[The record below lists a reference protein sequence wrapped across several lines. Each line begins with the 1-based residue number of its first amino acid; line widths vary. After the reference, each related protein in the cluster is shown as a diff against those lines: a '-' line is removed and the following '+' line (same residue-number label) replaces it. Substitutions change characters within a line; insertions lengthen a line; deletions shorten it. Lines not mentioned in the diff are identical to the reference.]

1 MPVFSHRIS
10 GSGKNSKRVEVKRE
24 HLIMVSLILR
34 TIFIYFFILLMMR
47 LMGKREIGKLSIFDL
62 IVSFMIADLSAMI
75 IEDKKLEIMMG
86 ITPIIT
92 IVALQILL
100 SFIMLKNRGIRT
112 LIDGEPTVIVQH
124 GKILDKVM
132 AKSRYNMDDLMM
144 QLREKNIANVSDVEF
159 AILETSGK
167 LSVFPKIQ
175 KYPVTREDMNLRQ
188 LKTFHP
194 PIPVVLEGKVLEDG
208 LQQLGQN
215 RFWLKKELRKK
226 GYKDL
231 ADIFYVS
238 VNYEGKLFVDAKD
251 KKH

>member
-1 MPVFSHRIS
+1 
-10 GSGKNSKRVEVKRE
+10 
-24 HLIMVSLILR
+24 
-34 TIFIYFFILLMMR
+34 
-47 LMGKREIGKLSIFDL
+47 MGKREIGKLSIFDL
-62 IVSFMIADLSAMI
+62 IVSFMIADLSAML
-75 IEDKKLEIMMG
+75 IEDKKLELLIG
-86 ITPIIT
+86 IIPILT
-92 IVALQILL
+92 IVGLQILL
-100 SFIMLKNRGIRT
+100 SFIMLKSRNIRH

-144 QLREKNIANVSDVEF
+144 QLREKNISSIGDVEF

-167 LSVFPKIQ
+167 LSVFPKT
-175 KYPVTREDMNLRQ
+175 KKHPVTKEDLNIRN

-194 PIPVVLEGKVLEDG
+194 PIPVVLEGKVLEEG
-208 LQQLGQN
+208 LEQLGQN

-226 GYKDL
+226 GYKEL
-231 ADIFYVS
+231 HDIFYVS

>member
-1 MPVFSHRIS
+1 
-10 GSGKNSKRVEVKRE
+10 
-24 HLIMVSLILR
+24 MVSLILR
-34 TIFIYFFILLMMR
+34 TIFIYFFILVMMR
-47 LMGKREIGKLSIFDL
+47 LMGKREIGKLSVFDL
-62 IVSFMIADLSAMI
+62 IVSFMIADLSAMVL
-75 IEDKKLEIMMG
+75 EDEKLELIMG
-86 ITPIIT
+86 VTPIIT
-92 IVALQILL
+92 IVVLQIFL
-100 SFIMLKNRGIRT
+100 SLIMLKSKSVRHVIE
-112 LIDGEPTVIVQH
+112 GEPTVIVQH
-124 GKILDKVM
+124 GKILDRVM

-144 QLREKNIANVSDVEF
+144 QLRENNIASVDDVEF

-167 LSVFPKIQ
+167 LSVFPKTG
-175 KYPVTREDMNLRQ
+175 KHPVTKDDMKISN

-208 LQQLGQN
+208 LEQLGQN

-231 ADIFYVS
+231 SDIFYVS

>member
-1 MPVFSHRIS
+1 
-10 GSGKNSKRVEVKRE
+10 
-24 HLIMVSLILR
+24 MVSLILR

-47 LMGKREIGKLSIFDL
+47 LMGKREIGKLSVFDL
-62 IVSFMIADLSAMI
+62 IVSFMIADLSAMVL
-75 IEDKKLEIMMG
+75 EDEKMKLLVG
-86 ITPIIT
+86 IAPIIT
-92 IVALQILL
+92 IVALQILI
-100 SFIMLKNRGIRT
+100 SFIMLKSKSVRH

-144 QLREKNIANVSDVEF
+144 QLREKNISSVSDVEF

-167 LSVFPKIQ
+167 LSVFPKTG
-175 KYPVTREDMNLRQ
+175 KHPVTKDDMKISN

-208 LQQLGQN
+208 LEQLGQN

-231 ADIFYVS
+231 SDIFYVS

>member
-1 MPVFSHRIS
+1 
-10 GSGKNSKRVEVKRE
+10 
-24 HLIMVSLILR
+24 
-34 TIFIYFFILLMMR
+34 
-47 LMGKREIGKLSIFDL
+47 MGKREIGKLSIFDL
-62 IVSFMIADLSAMI
+62 IVSFMIADLSAML
-75 IEDKKLEIMMG
+75 IEDKKLELLIG
-86 ITPIIT
+86 ITPILT
-92 IVALQILL
+92 IVGLQILL
-100 SFIMLKNRGIRT
+100 SFIMLKSRNIRH

-144 QLREKNIANVSDVEF
+144 QLREKNISSIGDVEF

-167 LSVFPKIQ
+167 LSIFPKTG
-175 KYPVTREDMNLRQ
+175 KNPATKDDMNIRN

-194 PIPVVLEGKVLEDG
+194 PIPVVMEGKVLEEG
-208 LQQLGQN
+208 LEQLGQN

-226 GYKDL
+226 GYKEL
-231 ADIFYVS
+231 HDIFYVS

>member
-1 MPVFSHRIS
+1 
-10 GSGKNSKRVEVKRE
+10 
-24 HLIMVSLILR
+24 MVSLILR
-34 TIFIYFFILLMMR
+34 AIFIYFFMLLMMR
-47 LMGKREIGKLSIFDL
+47 LMGKREIGKLSVFDL
-62 IVSFMIADLSAMI
+62 IVSFMIADLSAMVL
-75 IEDKKLEIMMG
+75 EDEKMELIVG
-86 ITPIIT
+86 VAPIIT

-100 SFIMLKNRGIRT
+100 SFIMLKSKRVRH

-144 QLREKNIANVSDVEF
+144 QLREKNIASVSDVEF

-167 LSVFPKIQ
+167 LSVFPKTG
-175 KYPVTREDMNLRQ
+175 KHPVTKDDLKISNL
-188 LKTFHP
+188 KAFHP

-208 LQQLGQN
+208 LEQLGQN

-231 ADIFYVS
+231 SGIFYVS

>member
-1 MPVFSHRIS
+1 
-10 GSGKNSKRVEVKRE
+10 
-24 HLIMVSLILR
+24 
-34 TIFIYFFILLMMR
+34 MMR

-62 IVSFMIADLSAMI
+62 IVSFMIADLSAMALENKEQKLI
-75 IEDKKLEIMMG
+75 IGIM
-86 ITPIIT
+86 P
-92 IVALQILL
+92 IVAIVLMQIIL
-100 SFIMLKNRGIRT
+100 SFIMLKSQRIRH
-112 LIDGEPTVIVQH
+112 LVDGEPTVVVQH

-144 QLREKNIANVSDVEF
+144 QLREKNIASVSDVEF

-167 LSVFPKIQ
+167 LSVFPKTS
-175 KYPVTREDMNLRQ
+175 KAAVTKEDMQIRH

-194 PIPVVLEGKVLEDG
+194 PIPVVLEGKILEDG

-226 GYKDL
+226 GYKEL
-231 ADIFYVS
+231 HDIFYVS
-238 VNYEGKLFVDAKD
+238 VNYEGKLFIDAKD

>member
-1 MPVFSHRIS
+1 
-10 GSGKNSKRVEVKRE
+10 
-24 HLIMVSLILR
+24 MVSLILR

-62 IVSFMIADLSAMI
+62 IVSFMIADLSAML
-75 IEDKKLEIMMG
+75 IEDKQLALLMG
-86 ITPIIT
+86 IAPILT
-92 IVALQILL
+92 IVGLQILL
-100 SFIMLKNRGIRT
+100 SFIMLKSRNIRH

-124 GKILDKVM
+124 GKILDNVM

-144 QLREKNIANVSDVEF
+144 QLREKNISNIGDVEF

-167 LSVFPKIQ
+167 LSVFPKT
-175 KYPVTREDMNLRQ
+175 KKHPVTKEDLNLRN

-194 PIPVVLEGKVLEDG
+194 PIPVVLEGKVLEEG
-208 LQQLGQN
+208 LEQLGQN

-226 GYKDL
+226 GYKEL
-231 ADIFYVS
+231 QDIFYVS

>member
-1 MPVFSHRIS
+1 
-10 GSGKNSKRVEVKRE
+10 
-24 HLIMVSLILR
+24 
-34 TIFIYFFILLMMR
+34 
-47 LMGKREIGKLSIFDL
+47 MGKREIGKLSVFDL
-62 IVSFMIADLSAMI
+62 IVSFMIADLSAMVL
-75 IEDKKLEIMMG
+75 EDENMELIVG
-86 ITPIIT
+86 ISPIIT

-100 SFIMLKNRGIRT
+100 SYIMLKSKKVRY
-112 LIDGEPTVIVQH
+112 LLDGEPTVIIQH

-144 QLREKNIANVSDVEF
+144 QLREKNISSVSDVEF

-167 LSVFPKIQ
+167 LSVFPKTG
-175 KYPVTREDMNLRQ
+175 KNPLTKEDMKMSNL
-188 LKTFHP
+188 KAFHP

-208 LQQLGQN
+208 LEQLGQN

-231 ADIFYVS
+231 SDIFYVS